1 VTGLSR
7 RELLRRGLAAVAAG
21 NVYALVDG
29 LTAPPARAA
38 STAALPSE
46 QYLLGGKR
54 RYDRLEAAAAAGV
67 TPEQATHLWRALGFP
82 SVADDEAVFTRATS
96 PRYATRTHSWKRRS
110 SMPTSWPR

>member
-38 STAALPSE
+38 SMVAFSARRFVCAAM
-46 QYLLGGKR
+46 LGIFCAWIVSR
-54 RYDRLEAAAAAGV
+54 WL
-67 TPEQATHLWRALGFP
+67 
-82 SVADDEAVFTRATS
+82 
-96 PRYATRTHSWKRRS
+96 
-110 SMPTSWPR
+110 